1 MINQDQE
8 IFNVLLET
16 VSEAVVIIDDQQ
28 SIVEINGVAEIIF
41 GYNKSEIQGKQL
53 NVLLPSNYHKKHDN
67 YFNSFLTEYKHRRMA
82 KTRDVFALKKN
93 GDIISVEV
101 DLNPFKIYNR
111 TYVMALVKDISKQ
124 KETEFDFML
133 RSKALE
139 SASNGILI
147 TDATKPDNPIIYFN
161 TAFQK
166 LTGYSKE
173 EILNKNCRFLQ
184 GKDKDQKALVK
195 LREAIKSGDSC
206 LVTLR
211 NYKKDGTLFWNDL
224 YITPITNNRGVVT
237 NFIGIQND
245 VTKRIRAE
253 EEKNHLA
260 TIFNESLNEIYVFDA
275 DTLKFTN
282 VNRGA
287 LKNIGYSIDEL
298 KNMCPTDLKL
308 NMKEDFFRKTY
319 LDSLLNQ
326 STEHLEFDT
335 THVRKNGT
343 TYPVTVHLQLS
354 HLNEKPVFVAIIVDI
369 TEQKNY
375 TEKLEKTVNQRT
387 QQLQKALSKEKEL
400 NELKTKFLS
409 LVSHEFKTPLSG
421 ISTSIMLLEKYKLSE
436 EQTKRNKHL
445 GIIKDKV
452 SYLNTIINDFLS
464 IERLE
469 SGTYKYKFTN
479 FKLSKVVNEVIYN
492 SNMLLK
498 EGQRINYPE
507 NIDHI
512 SMHQDERILELI
524 LSNVIQNAIK
534 YSGENS
540 QINID
545 LKHNHTE
552 TVFIIEDQGIGIP
565 SKDLNNIFTR
575 YFRAE
580 NVLNMQGTGIGLN
593 MVKTHLENL
602 GGRIFLASL
611 ENEGTTATLYIPNN
625 QSS

>member
-1 MINQDQE
+1 
-8 IFNVLLET
+8 
-16 VSEAVVIIDDQQ
+16 
-28 SIVEINGVAEIIF
+28 
-41 GYNKSEIQGKQL
+41 
-53 NVLLPSNYHKKHDN
+53 
-67 YFNSFLTEYKHRRMA
+67 
-82 KTRDVFALKKN
+82 
-93 GDIISVEV
+93 
-101 DLNPFKIYNR
+101 
-111 TYVMALVKDISKQ
+111 MALVKDISKQ
-124 KETEFDFML
+124 KESDFDFML
-133 RSKALE
+133 QSKALE

-161 TAFQK
+161 PAFKQ

-173 EILNKNCRFLQ
+173 EILHKNCRFLQ
-184 GKDKDQKALVK
+184 GKDKDQEELVK
-195 LREAIKSGDSC
+195 LRKAIKSGDSC

-211 NYKKDGTLFWNDL
+211 NYKKDGTLFFNDL
-224 YITPITNNRGVVT
+224 YITPITNDRGVVT

-245 VTKRIRAE
+245 VTKRVRAE
-253 EEKNHLA
+253 EERNHLA
-260 TIFNESLNEIYVFDA
+260 TIFDESLNEIYVFDVA
-275 DTLKFTN
+275 TLKFIN
-282 VNRGA
+282 INRGA

-298 KNMCPTDLKL
+298 KSMTPIDLKL
-308 NMKEDFFRKTY
+308 NMSEDFFRKTY

-354 HLNEKPVFVAIIVDI
+354 YLNEKPVFVAIIVDI

-387 QQLQKALSKEKEL
+387 KQLQKALSKEKEL

-452 SYLNTIINDFLS
+452 SYLNTILNDFLS

-469 SGTYKYKFTN
+469 SGAYKYKFTS

-498 EGQRINYPE
+498 EGQRINYPD

-512 SMHQDERILELI
+512 TIHQDERILELI

-540 QINID
+540 EINID
-545 LKHNHTE
+545 VKHNHNE
-552 TVFIIEDQGIGIP
+552 TVFLVQDYGIGIP
-565 SKDLNNIFTR
+565 AKDLSNIFTR

-580 NVLNMQGTGIGLN
+580 NVLNIQGTGIGLN

-602 GGRIFLASL
+602 GGRIILDSL
-611 ENEGTTATLYIPNN
+611 ENEGTTATLYIPNK